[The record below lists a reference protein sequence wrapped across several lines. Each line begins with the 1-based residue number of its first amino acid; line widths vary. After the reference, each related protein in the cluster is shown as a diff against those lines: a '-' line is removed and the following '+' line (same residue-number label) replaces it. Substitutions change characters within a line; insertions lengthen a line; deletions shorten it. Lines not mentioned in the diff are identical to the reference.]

1 MLIAAVVL
9 AILAGL
15 LHVWIFVMESVLF
28 DRPSIHARF
37 AVRSQD
43 VPVVRPWAYN
53 QGFYNLFLGI
63 GALVGVIVAASGHHG
78 VGLAIRHLRALHD
91 HVVDKLTPPGRAIAD
106 LHDSSER
113 VASGTDAGDQ
123 IAALARWQGG
133 CRLRVARCGER
144 ERKHRQA
151 A

>member
-9 AILAGL
+9 AVLAGL
-15 LHVWIFVMESVLF
+15 LHVWIFALESVLF

-63 GALVGVIVAASGHHG
+63 GALVGAVVAASGSPA
-78 VGLAIRHLRALHD
+78 VGLALVLASCGSMLAAA
-91 HVVDKLTPPGRAIAD
+91 VVL
-106 LHDSSER
+106 
-113 VASGTDAGDQ
+113 VASQRTMARAATTQGTLPLLAVL
-123 IAALARWQGG
+123 AAAATLLA
-133 CRLRVARCGER
+133 
-144 ERKHRQA
+144 
-151 A
+151 

>member
-9 AILAGL
+9 AVLAGL

-43 VPVVRPWAYN
+43 VPVVRPWAYS

-63 GALVGVIVAASGHHG
+63 GALVGAVVAASGSHA
-78 VGLAIRHLRALHD
+78 VGLALVLASCGSMLAAA
-91 HVVDKLTPPGRAIAD
+91 VVL
-106 LHDSSER
+106 
-113 VASGTDAGDQ
+113 VASQRTMARAATTQGTLPLLAVL
-123 IAALARWQGG
+123 AAAATLLA
-133 CRLRVARCGER
+133 
-144 ERKHRQA
+144 
-151 A
+151 

>member
-1 MLIAAVVL
+1 MLIAALVV
-9 AILAGL
+9 AALAGL

-78 VGLAIRHLRALHD
+78 VGLALVLASCGSMLAAA
-91 HVVDKLTPPGRAIAD
+91 VVL
-106 LHDSSER
+106 
-113 VASGTDAGDQ
+113 VASQRAMARAAATQGTLPLLAVL
-123 IAALARWQGG
+123 AAVVTL
-133 CRLRVARCGER
+133 VA
-144 ERKHRQA
+144 
-151 A
+151 

>member
-9 AILAGL
+9 AVLAGL

-63 GALVGVIVAASGHHG
+63 GALVGAVVAASGSHP
-78 VGLAIRHLRALHD
+78 VGLALVLASCGSMLAAA
-91 HVVDKLTPPGRAIAD
+91 VVL
-106 LHDSSER
+106 
-113 VASGTDAGDQ
+113 VASQRTMARAATTQGTLPLLAVL
-123 IAALARWQGG
+123 AAAATLLA
-133 CRLRVARCGER
+133 
-144 ERKHRQA
+144 
-151 A
+151 

>member
-9 AILAGL
+9 AALAGL

-37 AVRSQD
+37 GVRGQD

-63 GALVGVIVAASGHHG
+63 GALVGVVVAASGQQG
-78 VGLAIRHLRALHD
+78 VGLALVLASCGSMLAAA
-91 HVVDKLTPPGRAIAD
+91 VVL
-106 LHDSSER
+106 
-113 VASGTDAGDQ
+113 VASRRTMAR
-123 IAALARWQGG
+123 AAATQGMLPLLAV
-133 CRLRVARCGER
+133 L
-144 ERKHRQA
+144 A
-151 A
+151 AVVSLLA

>member
-9 AILAGL
+9 AVLAGL

-37 AVRSQD
+37 AVRTQD

-63 GALVGVIVAASGHHG
+63 GALVA
-78 VGLAIRHLRALHD
+78 
-91 HVVDKLTPPGRAIAD
+91 
-106 LHDSSER
+106 SER
-113 VASGTDAGDQ
+113 TMARAAATQGTLPLLAVLAVVATL
-123 IAALARWQGG
+123 LA
-133 CRLRVARCGER
+133 
-144 ERKHRQA
+144 
-151 A
+151 

>member
-9 AILAGL
+9 AVLAGL

-63 GALVGVIVAASGHHG
+63 GALVGAVVAASGSPA
-78 VGLAIRHLRALHD
+78 VGLALVLASCGSMLAAA
-91 HVVDKLTPPGRAIAD
+91 VVL
-106 LHDSSER
+106 
-113 VASGTDAGDQ
+113 VASQRTMARAATTQGTLPLLAVL
-123 IAALARWQGG
+123 AAAATLLA
-133 CRLRVARCGER
+133 
-144 ERKHRQA
+144 
-151 A
+151 